1 MQNKIKNYFLLLTG
15 ILIYLSYF
23 LSYFLNENSIGSG
36 GYNGDLTWIWKNF
49 EIFKSNDFL
58 SSIKSKEFLVIGPL
72 FYLINIYF
80 NPFIDT
86 IDGYRLSV
94 FIFFTLTPIIF
105 YFALQNYFQDKN
117 FYILFCY
124 IYINTLK
131 SLF

>member
-58 SSIKSKEFLVIGPL
+58 SSIKSKEFFGNRTSSLLNQYL
-72 FYLINIYF
+72 F
-80 NPFIDT
+80 
-86 IDGYRLSV
+86 
-94 FIFFTLTPIIF
+94 
-105 YFALQNYFQDKN
+105 
-117 FYILFCY
+117 
-124 IYINTLK
+124 
-131 SLF
+131 